1 MTTKPAKWAFI
12 FIRLRW
18 FLLSLACALTIV
30 LGFFATRLTFNFS
43 PDNIYLADDPAYQ
56 FYVARFVQ
64 AFGQRGTLCLIAING
79 DAKNIETQKALF
91 ELHESLAKIP
101 EVKAVRS
108 LVNTGIYKLHEGAMQ
123 MVPVFNDKKQEN
135 EGLIDLVRQD
145 PVMQNLLINKEGR
158 LPTLL
163 IQLPRHLGDHSTTAR
178 NVAQFK
184 KVIDSVAQKYP
195 KLQFYVAGAPVLEQE
210 AISILKADQ
219 QVFVPLAALLMAF
232 LLWFSFRSLAGMILP
247 FIATGA
253 ATIWTLGWLVLRGHS
268 LDIVNNKL
276 IVLLLVIGTSCAIQV
291 LARFQDELFKMR
303 QRVKKYGG
311 GVDVN
316 EVMAS
321 CVDALALPCFLTT
334 ATAALGF
341 GAVVV
346 AKIGIVRQFG
356 VDAAVGVMFSYVTTM
371 LFVPALLRILP
382 LPIENPKDFLK
393 QTKSK
398 WSMDEIL
405 GAIARFS
412 MRFAAWI
419 ISASVIITLIGLW
432 IAKDI
437 RADQRLASE
446 LPDNAPSVQALQF
459 IENHLTGIMPFDIV
473 LEGSPARLLEPDVIR
488 AAAGLEEF
496 AVQQSMH
503 PTVRSFSD
511 LLLTFD
517 KSLSTQQ
524 TQQPVSQW
532 SDEKIAQLL
541 LLFEMADPVL
551 VQEAKQ
557 DFISADGR
565 FYRIQGLLKDANT
578 DTLGVFRD
586 QLLSQIE
593 KVHLTGVRIHLTGA
607 AIISTNALSYM
618 INTMLSSLAA
628 AILSIFILV
637 LILLRSVRFAFI
649 ILLPNLV
656 PIVTT
661 IAAMQLLGI
670 SLRIATVM
678 TFSIALGIA
687 VDACIYLVT
696 RFKEEAIL
704 QNLKDDQNTDSQ
716 KYHDIIERTMRG
728 SGRPVVYITMML
740 LAGFSV
746 LSLSNFAALKDF
758 AILST
763 ITLAT
768 ALIVD
773 LLLWPALVITVKPKL
788 QFIKKRV

>member
-1 MTTKPAKWAFI
+1 MNTKPAQWALL
-12 FIRLRW
+12 FIRWRW
-18 FLLSLACALTIV
+18 FLLSLACVLSII

-43 PDNIYLADDPAYQ
+43 ADNIYLSEDPAYQ
-56 FYVARFVQ
+56 FYVSRFVKE
-64 AFGQRGTLCLIAING
+64 FGQRASLCLISIDG
-79 DAKNIETQKALF
+79 DIKKKETQKALF
-91 ELHESLAKIP
+91 ELHESLVKVP
-101 EVKAVRS
+101 EVKFVRS
-108 LVNTGIYKLHEGAMQ
+108 LVNAGIYKPHEGTMQ
-123 MVPVFNDKKQEN
+123 IVPVFNDKKEEN

-145 PVMQNLLINKEGR
+145 SMMQNLLISKTGR
-158 LPTLL
+158 MPTLL
-163 IQLPRHLGDHSTTAR
+163 IQLPRHLGDQSATAR
-178 NVAQFK
+178 NVIKFK
-184 KVIDSVAQKYP
+184 KVVERIAQKYP

-210 AISILKADQ
+210 AIGILKEDQ
-219 QVFVPLAALLMAF
+219 KFFIPLAALLMAF
-232 LLWFSFRSLAGMILP
+232 LLWFSFRSFTGMILP

-253 ATIWTLGWLVLRGHS
+253 SAIWTLGWLVLREHS

-276 IVLLLVIGTSCAIQV
+276 IVLLLVIGTSCGIQI

-303 QRVKKYGG
+303 QRCKKYGG
-311 GVDVN
+311 VINID
-316 EVMAS
+316 EVLAN
-321 CVDALALPCFLTT
+321 CVEALALPCFLTT

-356 VDAAVGVMFSYVTTM
+356 LDAAVGVMFSYVTTM

-382 LPIENPKDFLK
+382 LPAENLKDFLK
-393 QTKSK
+393 QKKSK
-398 WSMDEIL
+398 WSIDEIL
-405 GAIARFS
+405 GSIARFS
-412 MRFAAWI
+412 MRFASWI
-419 ISASVIITLIGLW
+419 IAVSMLITIVGLW

-446 LPDNAPSVQALQF
+446 LPASAPSVQALQF

-473 LEGSPARLLEPDVIR
+473 LEGSPSRLLEPGVIR
-488 AAAGLEEF
+488 AAAALEEF
-496 AVQQSMH
+496 TAQQSIH

-517 KSLSTQQ
+517 KSLSAQKI
-524 TQQPVSQW
+524 QQPVSQW

-541 LLFEMADPVL
+541 LLFEMADPAL

-578 DTLGVFRD
+578 DILALFRD
-586 QLLSQIE
+586 QLLLQID
-593 KVHLTGVRIHLTGA
+593 KMDLPGVRTHLTGA
-607 AIISTNALSYM
+607 AIISTNALNYM
-618 INTMLSSLAA
+618 LDTMLSSLGV

-661 IAAMQLLGI
+661 IAAMQLLEI

-704 QNLKDDQNTDSQ
+704 QHLKDDSDSNSQ
-716 KYHDIIERTMRG
+716 KYHEIIERTMRG

-740 LAGFSV
+740 LVGFSV

-763 ITLAT
+763 ITLAM

-788 QFIKKRV
+788 QFVKN